1 MLPATPPTSR
11 RCGRICW
18 SADRPIRQTIP
29 LHIRQGG
36 IFGFPLVFSKL
47 KEAARTGENRALW
60 DEAASSDPDA
70 PRTLI
75 LGEPVFAASLRW
87 VLGDRNIRVLCPLE
101 DPCGCLRNTDL
112 QSWREPVIR
121 AALAEADVIYADP
134 LYRNL
139 LPAGS
144 LESTSPKEFHDVPS
158 ENYSGRM
165 YRDRIPV
172 FLGPSFKP

>member
-1 MLPATPPTSR
+1 MIPLQLTYIPVYLRMQDLNLVSTLWPQILPMGADA
-11 RCGRICW
+11 CGRI
-18 SADRPIRQTIP
+18 AA
-29 LHIRQGG
+29 L
-36 IFGFPLVFSKL
+36 L